1 MKACSRK
8 VCPLVVLGVV
18 LLFAHG
24 GMALAESAVA
34 DVTKALQAL
43 PLSRG
48 EEILEAFKIGF
59 AQGHLLPEEALR
71 LVTRLSAVEASLADK
86 EALLLTFASV
96 LAESLPVKTLVDKA
110 LEGLSRGVLL
120 SQINREVSR
129 RAYLLTEVRDL
140 LYAKG
145 IFVAKEGEATSPFLP
160 PERFD
165 LLVIHIADAL
175 GEYLEGGGS
184 PLEGYLLE
192 EVVRLRLSKLKG
204 VVIPIGDVEL
214 ILARI
219 KGADLSRM
227 VQKIQDLLLESD
239 RKD

>member
-1 MKACSRK
+1 MKERFQK
-8 VCPLVVLGVV
+8 VCPLAVLGVV

-24 GMALAESAVA
+24 GMMLAESTVA

-59 AQGHLLPEEALR
+59 AQGHLLPEETLR
-71 LVTRLSAVEASLADK
+71 LVTRLSAVEASLVDK

-96 LAESLPVKTLVDKA
+96 LAEGLPAKTLVDKA
-110 LEGLSRGVLL
+110 LEGLTRGVPL
-120 SQINREVSR
+120 SQIGLQVSI

-165 LLVIHIADAL
+165 LLIIHIADAS

-204 VVIPIGDVEL
+204 AVIPVEDVEL
-214 ILARI
+214 VLARI
-219 KGADLSRM
+219 GPGDLSR
-227 VQKIQDLLLESD
+227 VVLEVLD
-239 RKD
+239 

>member
-1 MKACSRK
+1 MKARFQK
-8 VCPLVVLGVV
+8 VYLLAVLGVV

-24 GMALAESAVA
+24 GMMLAESTVA
-34 DVTKALQAL
+34 DVATALQAL

-59 AQGHLLPEEALR
+59 AQGHLLLEETLR
-71 LVTRLSAVEASLADK
+71 LVTRLPAVEASLADK

-96 LAESLPVKTLVDKA
+96 LVEGLPAQTLVDKA
-110 LEGLSRGVLL
+110 LEGLTRGVPL
-120 SQINREVSR
+120 SQIGLQVSI
-129 RAYLLTEVRDL
+129 RAHLLTEVRDL

-145 IFVAKEGEATSPFLP
+145 IFVVKEGEATSPFLP

-204 VVIPIGDVEL
+204 AVIPVEDVEL
-214 ILARI
+214 VLARI
-219 KGADLSRM
+219 GPGDLAR
-227 VQKIQDLLLESD
+227 VVLEVLD
-239 RKD
+239 

>member
-1 MKACSRK
+1 MKARFQK
-8 VCPLVVLGVV
+8 VCPLAVLGVV

-24 GMALAESAVA
+24 GMTHAESAVA

-59 AQGHLLPEEALR
+59 AQGHLLPEETLR
-71 LVTRLSAVEASLADK
+71 LVTRLSAVEASLVDK

-96 LAESLPVKTLVDKA
+96 LAEGLPAKTLVDKA
-110 LEGLSRGVLL
+110 LEGLTRGVPL
-120 SQINREVSR
+120 SQIGLQVSI

-165 LLVIHIADAL
+165 LLIIHIADAS

-204 VVIPIGDVEL
+204 AVIPVEDVEL
-214 ILARI
+214 VLARI
-219 KGADLSRM
+219 GPGDLSR
-227 VQKIQDLLLESD
+227 VVLEVLD
-239 RKD
+239 

>member
-1 MKACSRK
+1 MKTCFQK
-8 VCPLVVLGVV
+8 VYPLAVLGVV

-24 GMALAESAVA
+24 GMMLAESAVA

-59 AQGHLLPEEALR
+59 DQGHLLPEETLR
-71 LVTRLSAVEASLADK
+71 LVTRLAAVEGDPVEK
-86 EALLLTFASV
+86 ERILLTLASV
-96 LAESLPVKTLVDKA
+96 LAEGLPVKTLVDKA
-110 LEGLSRGVLL
+110 LEGLARGKPLFH
-120 SQINREVSR
+120 IGREVSR
-129 RAYLLTEVRDL
+129 RAHLHTEVRDL

-145 IFVAKEGEATSPFLP
+145 IFVATEGEATSPFLP

-175 GEYLEGGGS
+175 GEYLEGYGS

-192 EVVRLRLSKLKG
+192 EVVRLRFSKLKG
-204 VVIPIGDVEL
+204 VVIPVGDVEL
-214 ILARI
+214 VLARI
-219 KGADLSRM
+219 KGGDLSRM
-227 VQKIQDLLLESD
+227 ARKIQDLLLESD

>member
-1 MKACSRK
+1 MKARFQK
-8 VCPLVVLGVV
+8 VYPLAVLGVV

-24 GMALAESAVA
+24 GMMLAESTVA

-59 AQGHLLPEEALR
+59 AQGHLLPEATLR
-71 LVTRLSAVEASLADK
+71 LVTRLSAVEASLVDK
-86 EALLLTFASV
+86 EAILLTFASV
-96 LAESLPVKTLVDKA
+96 LAEGLPAKTLVDKA
-110 LEGLSRGVLL
+110 LEGLSRGVPL
-120 SQINREVSR
+120 SQIGLQVSI

-192 EVVRLRLSKLKG
+192 EVVRLRLSKLKDA
-204 VVIPIGDVEL
+204 VIPAEDVEL
-214 ILARI
+214 ALARI
-219 KGADLSRM
+219 GPGDLTR
-227 VQKIQDLLLESD
+227 VVLEVLD
-239 RKD
+239 

>member
-1 MKACSRK
+1 M
-8 VCPLVVLGVV
+8 
-18 LLFAHG
+18 
-24 GMALAESAVA
+24 LAESAVA
-34 DVTKALQAL
+34 DVTEALQAL

-59 AQGHLLPEEALR
+59 AQGHLLPEETLR
-71 LVTRLSAVEASLADK
+71 LVTRLAAVEGDPAEK
-86 EALLLTFASV
+86 ERILLTLASV
-96 LAESLPVKTLVDKA
+96 LAEGLPGKTLVDKV
-110 LEGLSRGVLL
+110 LEGLSRGVPL
-120 SQINREVSR
+120 SQIGREVSR

-192 EVVRLRLSKLKG
+192 EVVHLRLSKLKG
-204 VVIPIGDVEL
+204 PVIPVEDVDL
-214 ILARI
+214 VLARI
-219 KGADLSRM
+219 GPGDLTR
-227 VQKIQDLLLESD
+227 VVLEVLD
-239 RKD
+239 